1 MENFQDRGVWIRIR
15 SLKNA
20 WIRIRFVLRG
30 WIRSISDRI
39 RNPGADDRI
48 SRVIFLAEWNE
59 SSRRIFIPCRTL
71 ALQLICV
78 EQRTYIAIRN
88 NLKPILTMILYT
100 IQTKYS
106 HLISIE
112 LYVRKSW
119 YSLGESIRDLKS
131 GLHPGMVVKDKV
143 ENKIPAQS
151 FHNCVIR

>member
-1 MENFQDRGVWIRIR
+1 MFTFEKCHQRSPHPPRVKIASLRFFSCRYQSCFTLH
-15 SLKNA
+15 SLK
-20 WIRIRFVLRG
+20 G
-30 WIRSISDRI
+30 
-39 RNPGADDRI
+39 GDDRI

-59 SSRRIFIPCRTL
+59 SSRRPFIPCRTL

-112 LYVRKSW
+112 IVCSKELVFSR
-119 YSLGESIRDLKS
+119 GINS
-131 GLHPGMVVKDKV
+131 GL
-143 ENKIPAQS
+143 KIRPPPRHGSQRQS
-151 FHNCVIR
+151 RE